1 MAKRSRDIWGS
12 RSRTST
18 PPWQSSM
25 ECPRAY
31 TFIRSQRI
39 PDKAWQGP
47 IIATFLYPEGKHFD
61 FQEMY
66 AYIKERGYAIY
77 PGKLTDADTFRI
89 GVIGEIYEEDVLRL
103 TEIMKSYMEQ
113 A

>member
-1 MAKRSRDIWGS
+1 MKELQQEGGIKARHARYQKNMDTLVENFEKLGFRLYVDR
-12 RSRTST
+12 
-18 PPWQSSM
+18 
-25 ECPRAY
+25 
-31 TFIRSQRI
+31 
-39 PDKAWQGP
+39 AWQGP

-61 FQEMY
+61 FQDMY

-89 GVIGEIYEEDVLRL
+89 GVIGEIYEEDIEKL

-113 A
+113 V